1 MSEHRW
7 IRITALENVPL
18 REGRV
23 VTIAGREIAL
33 FNLGERVLAT
43 ASRCPHR
50 GGPLA
55 DGIVSGGAVVCPLHA
70 WKIDLASGAVQRP
83 GGAGGCVET
92 YPARVEDGVIAVR
105 LPAEVRNGDKYVGT
119 STDSDTNVGC
129 AHLVAGMA
137 PVYCRS
143 HDAQRG

>member
-1 MSEHRW
+1 MTEPRW
-7 IRITALENVPL
+7 IRITTLDNVPL

-23 VTIAGREIAL
+23 VAIGGRDIAL
-33 FNLGERVLAT
+33 FNLGDRVLAT

-55 DGIVSGGAVVCPLHA
+55 DGIVTGGAVVCPLHA

-83 GGAGGCVET
+83 VDSGGCVET
-92 YPARVEDGVIAVR
+92 YPARIEDGVILVR
-105 LPAEVRNGDKYVGT
+105 LPASVCNADKYVGA
-119 STDSDTNVGC
+119 STDSNMNVGRGY
-129 AHLVAGMA
+129 LVGDL
-137 PVYCRS
+137 PHVYRRS